1 MSPIDASPPTDTHSA
16 EPASAAEPPFFEVS
30 ITKLVVLSICTFGL
44 YEVYWFYENWKR
56 LNQRQGRGL
65 VPMGRAMLA
74 MFFCYPFF
82 KLVKDEGNKVAAGDL
97 PAAQL
102 AAGFIITCLCCFLP
116 SPFLIVSDLTVFFL
130 VPVQR
135 VANRIN
141 AIQVPGRDTNN
152 RFSAGNI
159 ATVVIGGLLLVLSFI
174 VIVRPPKL
182 V

>member
-1 MSPIDASPPTDTHSA
+1 MPEAA
-16 EPASAAEPPFFEVS
+16 AAEPPFFSVS
-30 ITKLVVLSICTFGL
+30 VTKLVVLSICTFGL

-56 LNQRQGRGL
+56 LNQRQRRGW

-82 KLVKDEGNKVAAGDL
+82 KLVKDAGNKVNAGDL

-102 AAGFIITCLCCFLP
+102 AGGFIIASLCCLLP
-116 SPFLIVSDLTVFFL
+116 SPYLIVSDLTVFFL

-135 VANRIN
+135 IANRVN
-141 AIQVPGRDTNN
+141 AIEAPGRDAND